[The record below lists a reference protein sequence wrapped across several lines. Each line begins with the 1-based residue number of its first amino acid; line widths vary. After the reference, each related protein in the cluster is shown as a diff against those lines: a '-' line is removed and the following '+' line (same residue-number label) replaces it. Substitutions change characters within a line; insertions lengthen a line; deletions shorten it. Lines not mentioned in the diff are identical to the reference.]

1 MSKKAQTTKMVIPA
15 NSDTAGSLR
24 NLYALIVEDTEK
36 DTHETATA
44 AGLQYQ
50 QVVGE
55 LLLKEVRMLNS
66 AWSASNIDPSDTN
79 MERLFNTIESIA
91 NRAQQTTVF

>member
-1 MSKKAQTTKMVIPA
+1 MSKKSQTQKIIIPA

-24 NLYALIVEDTEK
+24 NLYALIVQDTEK
-36 DTHETATA
+36 DTHDTATA

-50 QVVGE
+50 QVIGE
-55 LLLKEVRMLNS
+55 LLLKEVRMLNA
-66 AWSASNIDPSDTN
+66 AWSASNIDPSETN
-79 MERLFNTIESIA
+79 MERLYNTIESIA